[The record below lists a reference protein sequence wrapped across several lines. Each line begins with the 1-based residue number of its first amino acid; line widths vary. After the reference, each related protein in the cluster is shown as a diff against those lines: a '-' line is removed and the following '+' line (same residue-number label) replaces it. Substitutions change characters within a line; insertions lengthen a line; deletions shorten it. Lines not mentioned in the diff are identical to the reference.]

1 MRIGELARHTGISER
16 MLRYY
21 EQEDLLRPARTDSG
35 YRDYGEAEIQAAH
48 RIRLLSASGL
58 KIDTIRVLLP
68 CMRGDQP
75 AFEPCQ
81 EIVDV
86 LRHEIE
92 ILDGKLRDL
101 GESRRIVA
109 GYLDGL
115 TKAMLHDRCSAPQN

>member
-21 EQEDLLRPARTDSG
+21 EQEGLLRPARTDSG

-81 EIVDV
+81 EIVDA

-92 ILDGKLRDL
+92 ILDEKLRDL
-101 GESRRIVA
+101 GESRSIVA

-115 TKAMLHDRCSAPQN
+115 TKTMLHDRCSAPQN